1 MIYEEEQE
9 SDIIGC
15 FCTLLTPYKG
25 YTDGEVV
32 GDFGNEIVVR
42 LTSGKEVVEYRD
54 EVIIYND

>member
-1 MIYEEEQE
+1 MIYDEEQA

-15 FCTLLTPYKG
+15 FCTLLNPYKG

-54 EVIIYND
+54 EVIIYNE